1 MIKINSISP
10 HIYTAHSAT
19 PYIGQNGYASNA
31 PAGQVWWDTTLQCL
45 KVSDGNTWF
54 TIQPSV
60 DIGLS
65 PSTEEAINWAQR
77 KMREEQEL
85 KELMKKHPGL
95 KDAKQQFDVMLALVK
110 NYDND
115 SNSI

>member
-1 MIKINSISP
+1 MIKINSLSP

-19 PYIGQNGYASNA
+19 PYIGNSGYASNA

-65 PSTEEAINWAQR
+65 RMADEAIEWAHR

-85 KELMKKHPGL
+85 EELMKEYPGL
-95 KDAKQQFDVMLALVK
+95 KDAKQQFDVMLALVREYK
-110 NYDND
+110 D
-115 SNSI
+115 